1 MITYMRESG
10 LSYAIAALVI
20 LALFC
25 IPKIRKSPH
34 TMLWRVFFPAFTVVH
49 LVATWWL
56 MGIWFE
62 VDGMSLLDPVVH
74 AWCCFTHIANVIVG
88 GVVNFI
94 SDNLY
99 FYFSLRHNLEFHIP
113 FALGSVFGQHC

>member
-1 MITYMRESG
+1 
-10 LSYAIAALVI
+10 
-20 LALFC
+20 
-25 IPKIRKSPH
+25 
-34 TMLWRVFFPAFTVVH
+34 MLWRVFFPAFTVLH
-49 LVATWWL
+49 LFATWWL

-62 VDGMSLLDPVVH
+62 VDGVSLLDPVVH
-74 AWCCFTHIANVIVG
+74 AWCCFTHLSNVIVG

-113 FALGSVFGQHC
+113 FALGSVSWSALLTCIIIVVRTKLMKPKTERHPNQ